1 MQITAT
7 FESLE
12 EFQQFVSSKTSKN
25 VEKLQ
30 KTEEK
35 AQKTSENVIPA
46 SAPDPEP
53 APAPLPVPAP
63 QVTMAQVT
71 EKAISLMDAGK
82 QTQLQMLLAKYGVMG
97 LPQLPEEKLAEFYA
111 DLEVL

>member
-35 AQKTSENVIPA
+35 LQKTSENVIPA
-46 SAPDPEP
+46 SAPDPKPEP
-53 APAPLPVPAP
+53 APAP

-82 QTQLQMLLAKYGVMG
+82 QTQLQTLLAKYGVMG

>member
-25 VEKLQ
+25 VEKPQ

-35 AQKTSENVIPA
+35 AQKTSENVISA
-46 SAPDPEP
+46 SAPDPKPEP
-53 APAPLPVPAP
+53 APAP

-82 QTQLQMLLAKYGVMG
+82 QTQLQTLLAKYGVMG
-97 LPQLPEEKLAEFYA
+97 LPQLPEEKLADFYA
-111 DLEVL
+111 DLGVL